1 MDNVF
6 CNLPPF
12 PPMGGKGAFGS
23 FRGRVRFVLRR
34 KGFPAAGCAAMI
46 ARVQVQQCE
55 RNRNIKAQLPFAVI
69 LLAECQRRRMKTG
82 FLLCEYF

>member
-12 PPMGGKGAFGS
+12 PPMGGKGVLSVS
-23 FRGRVRFVLRR
+23 FRGRVRLVLRR

-46 ARVQVQQCE
+46 ARVQVQQRE
-55 RNRNIKAQLPFAVI
+55 RKRNIKARLPFAVG
-69 LLAECQRRRMKTG
+69 LLAEC
-82 FLLCEYF
+82 